1 MLEVAKKRDRKHV
14 QTRTNL
20 HANNPKNANGAKERR
35 VSPEKRNPATPKS
48 VAANA
53 ADAALNQRGQE
64 RSVAAAG
71 LYTPVKV
78 NANLV
83 M

>member
-1 MLEVAKKRDRKHV
+1 MPEVAEKRNPKHARK
-14 QTRTNL
+14 RKNL
-20 HANNPKNANGAKERR
+20 HVRDPKNVNGAKAKK
-35 VSPEKRNPATPKS
+35 VSPERRDPATPKS
-48 VAANA
+48 VANA
-53 ADAALNQRGQE
+53 ADAALNQRGQ